1 MKIWR
6 VIDETQE
13 PPMRRRLSDGN
24 QAISSPLIRTLAGRN
39 CLLGSLLESTFSLV
53 VPLSSRT
60 AVVCSEKGDI
70 CLLDDSEAKQQFR
83 SLGNVGFGVSTAVL
97 DTECHLFFAG
107 FTGELKRY
115 EISELCF
122 AGVSSPCS
130 QMLLPWRLP
139 SSEKKS
145 NYIVAMGSVDGHFVT
160 IDSQHATKVFNLL
173 SDDDKRLSCT
183 TIHEFA
189 AHRSPILGVRP
200 CRPLE
205 GFDVCFYTWSA
216 DGLIL
221 FWNSDGFCT
230 RHVMIP
236 LEQPSHVREDEFM
249 NELKVVRGF
258 SELAY
263 LVSGDRYGVLR
274 YVILFVRGRS

>member
-6 VIDETQE
+6 VTDESQDPST
-13 PPMRRRLSDGN
+13 RRRLSDGT
-24 QAISSPLIRTLAGRN
+24 QAMSSLLIRTLAGRN

-53 VPLSSRT
+53 APLSPRT

-97 DTECHLFFAG
+97 DAECHLFFTG

-115 EISELCF
+115 EISELCS

-130 QMLLPWRLP
+130 HMLLPWRLP
-139 SSEKKS
+139 WSEKKS
-145 NYIVAMGSVDGHFVT
+145 NYIVAMGSIDGHFVT
-160 IDSQHATKVFNLL
+160 IDSQHVMKVFNLL
-173 SDDDKRLSCT
+173 SDHDEGLSCT
-183 TIHEFA
+183 PIHEFA
-189 AHRSPILGVRP
+189 AHGSPVLGVRP
-200 CRPLE
+200 CHPRD
-205 GFDVCFYTWSA
+205 GFDVRFYTWSA

-236 LEQPSHVREDEFM
+236 LEQPPNVCEDESM
-249 NELKVVRGF
+249 NELKVVCGS

-263 LVSGDRYGVLR
+263 FASGDRYGVLR
-274 YVILFVRGRS
+274 YVLPV